1 MLTLATDLW
10 GCKTISVSGTRI
22 MGRRKRRVVHVVK
35 KTLPKVFTCPN
46 CGMVSVRLQPK
57 DTTTIIS
64 CGSCGTSQE
73 IPNAGKEPIDIYNEF
88 IDRFNAGQTGVAAP
102 ETN

>member
-1 MLTLATDLW
+1 MKYSEVIKL
-10 GCKTISVSGTRI
+10 
-22 MGRRKRRVVHVVK
+22 GRRRRRVVHVVK

-57 DTTTIIS
+57 ETTTIIS

-88 IDRFNAGQTGVAAP
+88 VDRFNKGQTGAP
-102 ETN
+102 TTEANRIEA

>member
-1 MLTLATDLW
+1 MQ
-10 GCKTISVSGTRI
+10 VENR
-22 MGRRKRRVVHVVK
+22 MGRRKRRVVHIVR

-88 IDRFNAGQTGVAAP
+88 VDRFNAGQTGAPAP
-102 ETN
+102 EANRIQA

>member
-1 MLTLATDLW
+1 
-10 GCKTISVSGTRI
+10 
-22 MGRRKRRVVHVVK
+22 MGRRKRRVVHVVR

-88 IDRFNAGQTGVAAP
+88 IDRFNAGQTGVTAP

>member
-1 MLTLATDLW
+1 
-10 GCKTISVSGTRI
+10 
-22 MGRRKRRVVHVVK
+22 MGRRKRRVVHVVR

-57 DTTTIIS
+57 EETTIIS

-73 IPNAGKEPIDIYNEF
+73 IPNKGKEPIDIYNEF
-88 IDRFNAGQTGVAAP
+88 VDRFNKGQTGAP
-102 ETN
+102 ATDTNRIEA